1 MAPSL
6 RIALMIGLLVVLF
19 VVGQAI
25 LPGFIGP
32 AQIANQLKIAAFLG
46 LFALCQTIVMTAG
59 GQGLDLSVGAVATL
73 GGVIGTAVLGGA
85 DGLTALAMIT
95 AACAGLLAG
104 LCNGI
109 AIALMGIPPLVA
121 TLAVASVIDGGLILG
136 VSQLHPSNA
145 ATPSLVSLAGL
156 TSAGIPNIV
165 MVWAVI
171 AAIALWFLRSGWGRR
186 LSATGSNSVAAFLS
200 GTNITAVKITAYTLS
215 GGLAAFTGV
224 LLTGYVS
231 QAFLGLGNPYILTSV
246 VVAAIGGVALEG
258 GRAPYLG
265 VICAAVILT
274 VLISLLTALQ
284 IAEAGR
290 QIVLGLTLLA
300 FLVFDRVLKR
310 A

>member
-1 MAPSL
+1 MKPGV
-6 RIALMIGLLVVLF
+6 RIAGMLALLAVLLA
-19 VVGQAI
+19 VGQAV

-32 AQIANQLKIAAFLG
+32 SQIGNQLKIAAFLG
-46 LFALCQTIVMTAG
+46 LFGLCQTIVMTAG

-73 GGVIGTAVLGGA
+73 GGVIGTAVLGAAG
-85 DGLTALAMIT
+85 GSTPLAMLC
-95 AACAGLLAG
+95 AAVAGLAAG

-109 AIALMGIPPLVA
+109 GVALMGIPPLVA

-136 VSQLHPSNA
+136 VSSLHPANA
-145 ATPSLVSLAGL
+145 ASPALVTLSGL
-156 TSAGIPNIV
+156 TSGGVPNIV
-165 MVWAVI
+165 VLWIAV
-171 AAIALWFLRSGWGRR
+171 AAVAFWFLRSGWGRR
-186 LSATGSNSVAAFLS
+186 LCATGANPVTAYLS
-200 GTNITAVKITAYTLS
+200 GTDTTRVRMVAYTLS
-215 GGLAAFTGV
+215 GGLAGFAGI

-258 GRAPYLG
+258 GRAPYAG

-284 IAEAGR
+284 MAEAGR

-300 FLVFDRVLKR
+300 FLLLDRVLKR